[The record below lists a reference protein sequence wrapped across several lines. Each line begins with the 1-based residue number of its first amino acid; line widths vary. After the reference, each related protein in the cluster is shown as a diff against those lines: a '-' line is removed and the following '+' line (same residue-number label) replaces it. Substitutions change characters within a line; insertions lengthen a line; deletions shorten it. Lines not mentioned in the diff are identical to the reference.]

1 MNLRKVETF
10 FSHLNF
16 SKSEIRILLLLGGI
30 LTVGFCVKYYNEVLS
45 VPEKNF
51 DSEGFESGFS
61 SVVKGET
68 VNFDQEKFYNSLT
81 EKEKLLYDSLK
92 KIDEKYFDAPE
103 GRKNSVNIDKNS
115 VDLNTAGLEELIA
128 LPEIGEATAKRI
140 IDYRENRGGFKKVSD
155 LMNVKGIGEK
165 KFAKLNPILKFP
177 IELSRSRI
185 FREMYKNYFGK
196 R

>member
-1 MNLRKVETF
+1 M
-10 FSHLNF
+10 
-16 SKSEIRILLLLGGI
+16 LLLGGI

-92 KIDEKYFDAPE
+92 K
-103 GRKNSVNIDKNS
+103 
-115 VDLNTAGLEELIA
+115 
-128 LPEIGEATAKRI
+128 
-140 IDYRENRGGFKKVSD
+140 NR
-155 LMNVKGIGEK
+155 
-165 KFAKLNPILKFP
+165 
-177 IELSRSRI
+177 
-185 FREMYKNYFGK
+185 
-196 R
+196 